1 MTFFEK
7 RLFVLSQMHY
17 SRENAGYMFLDQETD
32 LLLRLKLEINVLS
45 VPIKIQLASELKTE
59 EVSF

>member
-1 MTFFEK
+1 
-7 RLFVLSQMHY
+7 MHY